1 MAEKFVRP
9 EIEGIAEYVP
19 GKTPAKP
26 GVIKLASNENP
37 FGPSPR
43 ALEAIAKESK
53 NLQIYPDQKS
63 KLLREALAKKF
74 GLAAENIICGNGSD
88 DIMQVLAATYLNP
101 NDEVIISKNT
111 FSVYELVT
119 RIFGGKLVFVDLNNY
134 EQNLRAIAAA
144 ITPKTK
150 LIFLTNP
157 HNPTGT
163 IFTAED
169 FDALLKKVPGNA
181 LVVIDEAYAEFVEG
195 QDFPDSLN
203 YVKEGRNLIVLRT
216 FSKFYGLAG
225 LRVGFGIA
233 RADLIAPMLR
243 AKMPFNVSRL
253 AQAGAAAALE
263 DKGFLDKTHK
273 NNSEGKKYLYGELDK
288 LGLDYKKTEANFIFI
303 NIKKSADEVFLKMM
317 AEGVI
322 IRPLTSFGLPQAI
335 RVSVGTPEQNDRIV
349 IALRKLGLAS

>member
-37 FGPSPR
+37 FGPSPK
-43 ALEAIAKESK
+43 ALEAVARESK

-101 NDEVIISKNT
+101 NDEVIISRNT

-119 RIFGGKLVFVDLNNY
+119 RIFGGKLVFVDLNNF
-134 EQNLRAIAAA
+134 EQDLSAIASA

-150 LIFLTNP
+150 LVFLTNP

-163 IFTAED
+163 IFSAQDLEA
-169 FDALLKKVPGNA
+169 FLKKVPDNVLA
-181 LVVIDEAYAEFVEG
+181 VVDEAYVEFVESK
-195 QDFPDSLN
+195 DFPDTLKHI
-203 YVKEGRNLIVLRT
+203 KEGKNLVVLRT

-225 LRVGFGIA
+225 LRVGYGIA
-233 RADLIAPMLR
+233 KADLIAPMLKT
-243 AKMPFNVSRL
+243 KMPFNVNRL
-253 AQAGAAAALE
+253 AQAGAAAALDDRE
-263 DKGFLDKTHK
+263 FLDKTLK

-303 NIKKSADEVFLKMM
+303 NLKRPADEVFLKMM
-317 AEGVI
+317 SEGVI

-335 RVSVGTPEQNDRIV
+335 RVSIGTLEQNQKF
-349 IALRKLGLAS
+349 IAALKKVF

>member
-88 DIMQVLAATYLNP
+88 DIMQILAATYLNP

-111 FSVYELVT
+111 FSVYELVS
-119 RIFGGKLVFVDLNNY
+119 RIFGGKLVFVELNNY
-134 EQNLRAIAAA
+134 EQDLKAIASV

-163 IFTAED
+163 VFAASVFEA
-169 FDALLKKVPGNA
+169 FLKKVPDNV
-181 LVVIDEAYAEFVEG
+181 LVVVDEAYAEFVESKE
-195 QDFPDSLN
+195 FPDSLKHI
-203 YVKEGRNLIVLRT
+203 KEGRNLIVLRT

-225 LRVGFGIA
+225 LRVGYGIT
-233 RADLIAPMLR
+233 RADLIAPMLKT
-243 AKMPFNVSRL
+243 KMPFNVSRL
-253 AQAGAAAALE
+253 AQAGAAAALD
-263 DKGFLDKTHK
+263 DKEFLDNTYK
-273 NNSEGKKYLYGELDK
+273 NNIEGKKYLYAELDK

-335 RVSVGTPEQNDRIV
+335 RVSIGTLEQNQKF
-349 IALRKLGLAS
+349 IAALKKVF

>member
-9 EIEGIAEYVP
+9 EIEGIPEYVP

-43 ALEAIAKESK
+43 ALEAIARESK

-63 KLLREALAKKF
+63 KLLREALAKKL
-74 GLAAENIICGNGSD
+74 GVPADCIICGNGSD

-111 FSVYELVT
+111 FSVYELVA

-134 EQNLRAIAAA
+134 EQDLKAIAAA

-163 IFTAED
+163 IFTAQD
-169 FDALLKKVPGNA
+169 FEVFFKNIPGNI
-181 LVVIDEAYAEFVEG
+181 LVVVDEAYAEFVESKE
-195 QDFPDSLN
+195 FPDSLK
-203 YVKEGRNLIVLRT
+203 YIKEGRNLVVLRT

-225 LRVGFGIA
+225 LRVGYGIA
-233 RADLIAPMLR
+233 RADLIAPMLKT
-243 AKMPFNVSRL
+243 KMPFNVNRL

-263 DKGFLDKTHK
+263 DKEFLNKTLQ
-273 NNSEGKKYLYGELDK
+273 NNSDGKKYLYGGLDK

-303 NIKKSADEVFLKMM
+303 NMKKPADEVFLRMM
-317 AEGVI
+317 SAGVI

-335 RVSVGTPEQNDRIV
+335 RVSIGTKEQNEKFISA
-349 IALRKLGLAS
+349 IKKTL